1 MTFNNRSLSTLSQR
15 ILSPVLSLLL
25 CFLGLA
31 QTGCASGGFK
41 LTRQYAQFVNKQS
54 LIIRIVLYLVTM
66 VVFAITLVIDA
77 VIFNTMDFW
86 EGRVSANTYHFNED
100 GKSYAVTHSYVGP
113 DKLRRTDIQVT
124 DSPATGPVHLVKITL
139 AEQPEGRIHVLEN
152 DQLKAI
158 AEDIYSLP
166 KLTLIDGDKRNTKA
180 LPQLVAEAN

>member
-1 MTFNNRSLSTLSQR
+1 
-15 ILSPVLSLLL
+15 
-25 CFLGLA
+25 
-31 QTGCASGGFK
+31 
-41 LTRQYAQFVNKQS
+41 
-54 LIIRIVLYLVTM
+54 
-66 VVFAITLVIDA
+66 
-77 VIFNTMDFW
+77 MDFW